1 MELTVYQPP
10 EIYDNNGQLIRA
22 GAFGPNTPFYDPNG
36 RGMYDYLVN
45 NLEDLRNGV
54 GGAALSASTATT
66 QAALAT
72 AKAAEALQ
80 VVEDITVAKDAA
92 LDAKDAAIQA
102 KTDAE
107 TAAAQAAA
115 ITTPDGLAGRV
126 LALEGAPHYGYDQDG
141 HLCFYYGRE
150 VG

>member
-10 EIYDNNGQLIRA
+10 EIYDGGQLIRA

-80 VVEDITVAKDAA
+80 VVEDITAAKEAA

-126 LALEGAPHYGYDQDG
+126 LALEGAPHYGYDQEG

>member
-10 EIYDNNGQLIRA
+10 EIYDNDGQLIRA

-45 NLEDLRNGV
+45 NLEDLQNGV

-80 VVEDITVAKDAA
+80 VVEDITAAKEAA

-126 LALEGAPHYGYDQDG
+126 LALEDAPHYGYDQDG

>member
-10 EIYDNNGQLIRA
+10 EIYDGGQLIRA

-45 NLEDLRNGV
+45 NLEDLQNGV

-80 VVEDITVAKDAA
+80 VVEDITAAKEAA

-107 TAAAQAAA
+107 TAAVQAAA

-126 LALEGAPHYGYDQDG
+126 LALEDAPHYGYDQDG